1 MRHQLP
7 SAASWRCFRGE
18 PQLMISMGD
27 AEQRKNY
34 GRNLMV
40 LAGLFWVLVLHLWS
54 ACVQVWALKFRIIH
68 LLQKVLQNTMQ
79 GKRGLWEPRKGKAMV
94 GRVLVAAR
102 SWRAQGSWK
111 MRGTSPV
118 CSQSIVEVAAGQP
131 MGWRTTPNPF
141 SPCSWLCSGSV

>member
-1 MRHQLP
+1 
-7 SAASWRCFRGE
+7 
-18 PQLMISMGD
+18 MISMGD

-34 GRNLMV
+34 GRNLMI
-40 LAGLFWVLVLHLWS
+40 LAGLFWVLVLHLWGG
-54 ACVQVWALKFRIIH
+54 CVQVWALKFRIIH
-68 LLQKVLQNTMQ
+68 LLQKVLQNTVH

-131 MGWRTTPNPF
+131 MGGRTTPNPF